1 MTTQAELTAAI
12 EKAKEREAANT
23 LYNKLYSQE
32 NMLPQAD
39 PVGYVAPPRKQEV
52 NTFGDT
58 AAEFSKPAIEAMKFY
73 GNRMVAEDR
82 SPLNRAKD
90 AGMAGLMGLG
100 SAYAGGAGLLGDLLG
115 GSRTM
120 ERKAAR
126 DMMLFGEVAIPELAG
141 VPSAVSRLAREGV
154 QLSAKQVAAQA
165 AQRANITP
173 TLGMQGP
180 VAGMIEA
187 GLDKVPFSTGPIRAA
202 NARVT
207 DQMNTAIDKAVDKV
221 GVATTNTGAGEAL
234 IRGVGRG
241 ALPELKNEIPTGSF
255 VRTFQDKSNNLYSA
269 LDKKIGFKTKVQAP
283 NALET
288 VKTLTKYANEY
299 PEINNFLNR
308 PKFQN
313 LLGALEKNTKFL
325 DERGKPFQIL
335 NEVPYEL
342 LSDLRSSVGS
352 SISKIKGPLSDL
364 GEGELK
370 RLYGALSEDM
380 KLAAETAGPD
390 AIKAFQRANN
400 YYAAGTRRIDT
411 ALTKITNAATPEKA
425 YDEVLKL
432 ATADS
437 PRGSTRILAQIK
449 ESLPKEEWSTVAATM
464 IRKLGEAPPGVRA
477 ASQTTDALDSFAE
490 FSPATFLTK
499 WEKMDKGAKLVLTS
513 GNIPQAARREL
524 DDLAL
529 TAKRY
534 KERPVSTGSSI
545 SNNLMQYLTL
555 AIGSGAIGLT
565 KTALLAGGTFL
576 SAKALTNAP
585 VLKAVNKAAAGD
597 FGQLRKLAREDG
609 PFGSEAATL
618 LRLVGADQAK
628 QEEPR

>member
-1 MTTQAELTAAI
+1 MSSLELRQRQARARLNLNKVITN
-12 EKAKEREAANT
+12 EAPNQGIVRDSAGN
-23 LYNKLYSQE
+23 L
-32 NMLPQAD
+32 LPQAD
-39 PVGYVAPPRKQEV
+39 PVGYVAPPRNPEV

-115 GSRTM
+115 GSRTD

-141 VPSAVSRLAREGV
+141 VPSAVSRLAREAT
-154 QLSAKQVAAQA
+154 QLSVKQAAAQA

-187 GLDKVPFSTGPIRAA
+187 GLDKVPFTTGPIRDA

-221 GVATTNTGAGEAL
+221 GVATTNTGAGEA
-234 IRGVGRG
+234 
-241 ALPELKNEIPTGSF
+241 AQTGIKTF
-255 VRTFQDKSNNLYSA
+255 VTNFGDKADDLFGIV
-269 LDKKIGFKTKVQAP
+269 DKKIGPDLFVTAP
-283 NALET
+283 NTIGVLQ
-288 VKTLTKYANEY
+288 TLTKNSAKY
-299 PEINNFLNR
+299 PEIGKFLSK
-308 PKFQN
+308 PKFTQ
-313 LLGALEKNTKFL
+313 LLSELEVDGALNA
-325 DERGKPFQIL
+325 I
-335 NEVPYEL
+335 PYEL
-342 LSDLRSSVGS
+342 LKDLRSSIGRS
-352 SISKIKGPLSDL
+352 MGKLDGPMSNLP
-364 GEGELK
+364 EAELK
-370 RLYGALSEDM
+370 RIYGSLSEDM
-380 KLAAETAGPD
+380 KSAATAAGPD
-390 AIKAFQRANN
+390 ALKAFNRANK
-400 YYAAGTRRIDT
+400 YYAAGMKRINT
-411 ALTKITNAATPEKA
+411 ALMKVSKADTPEKA
-425 YDEVLKL
+425 YANIL
-432 ATADS
+432 ALASGDS
-437 PRGSTRILAQIK
+437 PRGSSQILNQLRK
-449 ESLPKEEWSTVAATM
+449 SLPKEEWSTVSATM
-464 IRKLGEAPPGVRA
+464 IRKLGEATPGSRA
-477 ASQTTDALDSFAE
+477 ASQTTDAVDSFAE
-490 FSPATFLTK
+490 FSPATFLTN
-499 WEKMDKGAKLVLTS
+499 WNKMDKGAKLVLTS

-529 TAKRY
+529 TAQRY
-534 KERPVSTGSSI
+534 KQRPVSTGSAATNS
-545 SNNLMQYLTL
+545 LLTILGGSL
-555 AIGSGAIGLT
+555 ALGGGTVSLTGLGQ
-565 KTALLAGGTFL
+565 TALIAGGAFL
-576 SAKALTNAP
+576 SAKALTSP
-585 VLKAVNKAAAGD
+585 IMLKAVNKATAGD

>member
-1 MTTQAELTAAI
+1 MTTQAELTAAL

-23 LYNKLYSQE
+23 LYNRLYSQE

-39 PVGYVAPPRKQEV
+39 PVGYVAPPRRPEV

-58 AAEFSKPAIEAMKFY
+58 AAEFSKPARDALKFY
-73 GNRMVAEDR
+73 GNRMMAEDR

-141 VPSAVSRLAREGV
+141 VPSAVSRLAREGA

-187 GLDKVPFSTGPIRAA
+187 GFDKVPFSTGPIRNA

-390 AIKAFQRANN
+390 AIKAFLRANN

-477 ASQTTDALDSFAE
+477 ASQTTDAVDGFAE
-490 FSPATFLTK
+490 FSPAAFLTK
-499 WEKMDKGAKLVLTS
+499 WEKLDKGAKLVLTS

-534 KERPVSTGSSI
+534 KERPVSTGSAPTNAI
-545 SNNLMQYLTL
+545 LTL
-555 AIGSGAIGLT
+555 LTIGSFSPVGAV
-565 KTALLAGGTFL
+565 KTFLIAGGTFF
-576 SAKALTNAP
+576 SAKAMTNAT

>member
-1 MTTQAELTAAI
+1 MTTQAELTAAL

-39 PVGYVAPPRKQEV
+39 PVGFVAPPRKPEV

-58 AAEFSKPAIEAMKFY
+58 AAEFSKPAIDAMKFY

-82 SPLNRAKD
+82 SPLNRVKD

-141 VPSAVSRLAREGV
+141 VPSAVSRLAREGA
-154 QLSAKQVAAQA
+154 QLSAKQAAAQA

-180 VAGMIEA
+180 AAGMIEA
-187 GLDKVPFSTGPIRAA
+187 GLDKVPFTTGPIRDA

-288 VKTLTKYANEY
+288 VKTLTKYAGEY

-380 KLAAETAGPD
+380 KLAAQTAGPD

-477 ASQTTDALDSFAE
+477 ASQTTDAVDGFAE

-499 WEKMDKGAKLVLTS
+499 WNKMDKGAKLVLTS

-529 TAKRY
+529 TAQRY
-534 KERPVSTGSSI
+534 KERPVSAGSSPANAI
-545 SNNLMQYLTL
+545 LTL
-555 AIGSGAIGLT
+555 LTIGSFSPVGAV
-565 KTALLAGGTFL
+565 KTFLIAGGTFL
-576 SAKALTNAP
+576 SAKAMTSAT
-585 VLKAVNKAAAGD
+585 VLKAVNKATAGD